1 MMETSIE
8 EKQLSSSGGNSDSF
22 IFNLVEIIFLITL
35 HKKDGRFKSRHHM
48 FREFLFKESGL
59 PDAEKILS

>member
-1 MMETSIE
+1 MIETSRE

-35 HKKDGRFKSRHHM
+35 HKGDGRFKSGHHM
-48 FREFLFKESGL
+48 FREFLFKERGL
-59 PDAEKILS
+59 LDAKKILS